1 MVVIT
6 LGVLLSA
13 IPGREMSLAHYEDQV
28 LALLGDHDGR
38 LLARIRSSDGP
49 WSEVQLIEFVSEH
62 GFESFQRDPR
72 RLALS
77 ALRDESIA
85 STTIVRG
92 ERVD

>member
-1 MVVIT
+1 MIT
-6 LGVLLSA
+6 LCVLLSA
-13 IPGREMSLAHYEDQV
+13 IPGRETSLAHYEDQV
-28 LALLGDHDGR
+28 LALLSDHGGR
-38 LLARIRSSDGP
+38 LLARIRSADGC
-49 WSEVQLIEFVSEH
+49 EAQLIEFVSERGLE
-62 GFESFQRDPR
+62 GFQQDPR

>member
-1 MVVIT
+1 M
-6 LGVLLSA
+6 
-13 IPGREMSLAHYEDQV
+13 AHYEDQV

-38 LLARIRSSDGP
+38 LLARIRSIDGP
-49 WSEVQLIEFVSEH
+49 WSEAQLIEFVSEH
-62 GFESFQRDPR
+62 DLQGFEQDPR

-77 ALRDESIA
+77 ALREESIA